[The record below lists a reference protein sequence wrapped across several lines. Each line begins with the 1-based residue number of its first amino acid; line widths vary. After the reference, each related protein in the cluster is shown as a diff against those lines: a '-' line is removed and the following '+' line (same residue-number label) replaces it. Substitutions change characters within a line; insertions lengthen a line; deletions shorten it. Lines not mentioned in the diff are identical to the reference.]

1 MRGMVIEVSKCVS
14 LNSLLEMREYEDP
27 TAYRYSS
34 VVVSILY
41 WRCLFYSIYD
51 NWVSHNLFQFSIGD
65 AKLGELSDAGVVHNV
80 CFNSLLEMPT
90 RRRRETVATENS

>member
-41 WRCLFYSIYD
+41 WRCWRLGLARHTLPATS
-51 NWVSHNLFQFSIGD
+51 LFQFSIGD
-65 AKLGELSDAGVVHNV
+65 ASSWRARVPLRGAR
-80 CFNSLLEMPT
+80 CFNSLLEMQLGQEI
-90 RRRRETVATENS
+90 R